1 MLRARA
7 AAANGPGSGL
17 PLVDQ
22 QVDEAVY
29 QAAFGG
35 GAALQLAQNV
45 AVQVV
50 LLVRARAQQELVG
63 RHAQRTAQL
72 DDRFEAGDRTAVL
85 DVRDVV
91 VGDVRALREL
101 FLRQALAAAQLGDP
115 PAVQAVI
122 HIHLFPLPSLR
133 APCTDAP
140 IIKG

>member
-50 LLVRARAQQELVG
+50 LLVPSRSSSGVTPSAPHSLTTVSRLGIE
-63 RHAQRTAQL
+63 
-72 DDRFEAGDRTAVL
+72 
-85 DVRDVV
+85 
-91 VGDVRALREL
+91 
-101 FLRQALAAAQLGDP
+101 RQ
-115 PAVQAVI
+115 
-122 HIHLFPLPSLR
+122 FSM
-133 APCTDAP
+133 CEM
-140 IIKG
+140 